1 MESQFAMMTEA
12 MRSLEKRLIA
22 PLPQPPPQ
30 SQPQPQPQ
38 PMLEPDPSAS
48 RSFSSTSVSPSFIVA
63 PDPTGIPSVPAQYA
77 AAGEDNANGD
87 LGPDPRA
94 APLAKST
101 SPEEGEGTDE
111 SPLPLDKHFLNQL
124 RDPLFA
130 AAVGQPSRLQYPDLH
145 GFGLSAE
152 GIRMRG
158 SVDAVE
164 SNSTGR
170 SSLTRAVGVSDTVPV
185 LGNQPGALPPAPPV
199 PPPPA
204 CDPVDLGLCTE
215 HEAERLHRL

>member
-12 MRSLEKRLIA
+12 MRSLERRLIA
-22 PLPQPPPQ
+22 PLPQSQPPP
-30 SQPQPQPQ
+30 PPPQ
-38 PMLEPDPSAS
+38 PMLEPGSSAQ
-48 RSFSSTSVSPSFIVA
+48 RSFSSTSVSPSFVVA
-63 PDPTGIPSVPAQYA
+63 PDPPAGIRSVPAQYA
-77 AAGEDNANGD
+77 ATGEDNVNGD

-101 SPEEGEGTDE
+101 SPAEGEGTDE

-158 SVDAVE
+158 SVDAIE
-164 SNSTGR
+164 SSLTGR
-170 SSLTRAVGVSDTVPV
+170 SDLTRGVGVSDTVPV
-185 LGNQPGALPPAPPV
+185 VANQHGALTLVPPV